1 MQVHHVGYRVRGF
14 YRVADLEHLWEMK
27 NDSKKSHRSDTIE
40 LVRDRFRRY
49 VLTVIDP
56 VSASAFA
63 VDARHTARV
72 AEAHVEGL
80 AERLRVQRHLRSN
93 AHTLESHPLLDL
105 PEKPQNECSCGT

>member
-63 VDARHTARV
+63 VDARHTARSRG
-72 AEAHVEGL
+72 ARRRASRT
-80 AERLRVQRHLRSN
+80 APSSKAPSIKRSH
-93 AHTLESHPLLDL
+93 A
-105 PEKPQNECSCGT
+105 